1 MAEMLV
7 FWNTAFGNKIDISI
21 CKSHFKCLG
30 FVTWYVTWFWDIY
43 PKKKRKQIQQGLG
56 ELKLHFI
63 LNDPRNSG
71 LSKKTECAHWE
82 LFGALGAGEC
92 SIEKF
97 AIETPAQLF
106 YVCP

>member
-1 MAEMLV
+1 M
-7 FWNTAFGNKIDISI
+7 WPDSGTYI
-21 CKSHFKCLG
+21 
-30 FVTWYVTWFWDIY
+30 
-43 PKKKRKQIQQGLG
+43 PKNRKQIQQVLG

-63 LNDPRNSG
+63 LSDPRNSG
-71 LSKKTECAHWE
+71 LSKKTECAYWE

-92 SIEKF
+92 STEKF